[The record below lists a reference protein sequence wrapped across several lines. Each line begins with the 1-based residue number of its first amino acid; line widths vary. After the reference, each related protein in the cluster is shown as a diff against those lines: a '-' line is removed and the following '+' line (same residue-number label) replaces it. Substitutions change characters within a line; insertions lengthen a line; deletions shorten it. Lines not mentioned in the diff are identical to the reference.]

1 MTQSIEIDESLIGLL
16 TELKKRNSRLKDYS
30 MTGLVHYL
38 LTEAVKREMNL
49 VEETANEIHLLDGNM
64 EKLIE
69 GKEKNIDKLNLLE
82 TKA

>member
-1 MTQSIEIDESLIGLL
+1 MTQSIEIDESLIELL
-16 TELKKRNSRLKDYS
+16 QELQKRNPKLKGYSATELVN
-30 MTGLVHYL
+30 YL
-38 LTEAVKREMNL
+38 LTESIKREMNK
-49 VEETANEIHLLDGNM
+49 VEETATEIDLLDGNM

>member
-1 MTQSIEIDESLIGLL
+1 MTQSIEIDESLRELL
-16 TELKKRNSRLKDYS
+16 TELQKRNPRWKDYS
-30 MTGLVHYL
+30 TTGLAHYL

>member
-1 MTQSIEIDESLIGLL
+1 MTQSIEIDESLIELL
-16 TELKKRNSRLKDYS
+16 QELQKRNPKLKGYSATELVN
-30 MTGLVHYL
+30 YL
-38 LTEAVKREMNL
+38 LTESIKREMNK
-49 VEETANEIHLLDGNM
+49 VEETGTEIDLLDGNM